1 MLWAIKHNHKILPGP
16 NGRTKRFYNNS
27 DFPLNTYK
35 PGLNLDL
42 FLNHSTKERTGIKI
56 EALNSQLGTTFDDNS
71 NKIRLNYFK
80 LPVYGVL
87 YTNDRRNDFRPKFTV
102 EPYLQV
108 LYGASVNNLTADNY
122 KSLDLGGKAAAGFN
136 WKVSQNVWLNSE
148 LYFGRSFVNINKT
161 NNLNIKNQSIGL
173 NMCLSFPLK

>member
-1 MLWAIKHNHKILPGP
+1 M
-16 NGRTKRFYNNS
+16 
-27 DFPLNTYK
+27 
-35 PGLNLDL
+35 
-42 FLNHSTKERTGIKI
+42 
-56 EALNSQLGTTFDDNS
+56 
-71 NKIRLNYFK
+71 
-80 LPVYGVL
+80 L

-136 WKVSQNVWLNSE
+136 WKVSQNIWLNSE

-161 NNLNIKNQSIGL
+161 DNLNIKNQSIGL